1 MYLFP
6 HYDVIIPHLS
16 VLYFNVQWSVSKVS
30 SNGFGRVF
38 FSSFYFLI
46 FSLSPWFIVSISV
59 FFFFSSIAIFRFC
72 WTWSFVPICNFH
84 LIKEDGSSSSSSKK
98 RFIIWKAPVCE
109 NYLIPSLFK
118 TPWHTYHIYLFA
130 ILCFFV
136 VHEATEE
143 QQQQKST
150 PKTISS
156 FIYFSSPPKKNFQ
169 VTSSYNLNNL

>member
-1 MYLFP
+1 MCSEACLRLVRMGSGGFFFL
-6 HYDVIIPHLS
+6 LS
-16 VLYFNVQWSVSKVS
+16 T
-30 SNGFGRVF
+30 
-38 FSSFYFLI
+38 FSSFHFRLGSSFQYPF
-46 FSLSPWFIVSISV
+46 

-130 ILCFFV
+130 ILCFFLF
-136 VHEATEE
+136 TK
-143 QQQQKST
+143 QQNNNNNKNPLRKQFHHLYISLLPRKKISKSLRHT
-150 PKTISS
+150 T
-156 FIYFSSPPKKNFQ
+156 
-169 VTSSYNLNNL
+169 

>member
-84 LIKEDGSSSSSSKK
+84 LIKEDGSSSSSKK

-130 ILCFFV
+130 ILCFFCCSRSNRRTTTTKI
-136 VHEATEE
+136 HSENNFIIYIFLFSPE
-143 QQQQKST
+143 
-150 PKTISS
+150 KTFPSHFVIQL
-156 FIYFSSPPKKNFQ
+156 K
-169 VTSSYNLNNL
+169 